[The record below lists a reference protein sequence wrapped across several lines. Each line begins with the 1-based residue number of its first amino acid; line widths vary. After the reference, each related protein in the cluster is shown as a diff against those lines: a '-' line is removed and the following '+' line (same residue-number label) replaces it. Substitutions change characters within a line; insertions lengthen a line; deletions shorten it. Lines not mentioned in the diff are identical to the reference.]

1 MSDDAMAHPPKS
13 RTQTGRTQLA
23 RQQRHARLAAEL
35 RSNLRKRKAQARTR
49 VPQDASLDAS
59 PGAFPG
65 AQGDDRR
72 PDPSGAPEAA
82 TRPRGET
89 A

>member
-59 PGAFPG
+59 PGA
-65 AQGDDRR
+65 QGDDRR

>member
-1 MSDDAMAHPPKS
+1 MSDDAMPHPPKS
-13 RTQTGRTQLA
+13 PTQTGRTQLA
-23 RQQRHARLAAEL
+23 RQRRHARLAAEL

-49 VPQDASLDAS
+49 VPQDASLDAC
-59 PGAFPG
+59 PG
-65 AQGDDRR
+65 AQGDEQG

-82 TRPRGET
+82 TRLRDET